1 VDKDFEE
8 VIDGPARARNEGVQE
23 ITPRKKRDGSE
34 IDSHHIWQ
42 SLKAE
47 SAIVG
52 EEHTQS
58 QLAMPAS
65 ASQIDY
71 SGNGSMITPPEALK
85 LDGTNNATSSNYA
98 SGLMIGSLALFHIA
112 RNTPVAAVVRNIGK
126 DLATASKH
134 VGNFFSKNTEC
145 AVDQEQKTVTFSN
158 S

>member
-1 VDKDFEE
+1 
-8 VIDGPARARNEGVQE
+8 
-23 ITPRKKRDGSE
+23 
-34 IDSHHIWQ
+34 
-42 SLKAE
+42 
-47 SAIVG
+47 
-52 EEHTQS
+52 
-58 QLAMPAS
+58 
-65 ASQIDY
+65 
-71 SGNGSMITPPEALK
+71 